1 MHTDKK
7 GRLALGSMSTKTS
20 ALADKKAIWID
31 QTPGII
37 EEGKIFF
44 FYR

>member
-1 MHTDKK
+1 MGSITTK
-7 GRLALGSMSTKTS
+7 GS

>member
-1 MHTDKK
+1 M
-7 GRLALGSMSTKTS
+7 GSISTKAS
-20 ALADKKAIWID
+20 APADKKAIWID
-31 QTPGII
+31 QRPGII